1 MWPQACGQECLES
14 SLQLLFLWLEA
25 SFSKHVI
32 PTPGHA
38 TFDAS
43 ENFETG
49 FLLSYSIRKETSFVA
64 CHVMTVSL
72 FTVRGANY
80 NFWTSLARIKSCDIE
95 I

>member
-1 MWPQACGQECLES
+1 MRVAYSW
-14 SLQLLFLWLEA
+14 LFLWLEA

-32 PTPGHA
+32 PTPGHV

-80 NFWTSLARIKSCDIE
+80 NFSTSLTRIKSCYRDIE